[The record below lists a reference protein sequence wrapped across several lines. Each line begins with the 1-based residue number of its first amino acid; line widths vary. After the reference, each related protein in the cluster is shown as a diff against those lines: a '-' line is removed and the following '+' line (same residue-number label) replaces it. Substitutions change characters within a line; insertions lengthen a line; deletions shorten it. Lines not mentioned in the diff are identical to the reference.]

1 MIENPTTSM
10 LTLDDVA
17 ARLKVGKSSVEEWV
31 ASGELGSFK
40 KGGRRRVSEQ
50 SLNEFVLAHTF
61 KPRRPDWLTR
71 ELEEQ
76 FWNKI
81 REVARQEFAS
91 EAQRPRDRLAP
102 AQLEKAA

>member
-1 MIENPTTSM
+1 MPDATTQL

-17 ARLKVGKSSVEEWV
+17 ERLKVGKSSVEEWV
-31 ASGELGSFK
+31 ANLDLASFK

-50 SLNEFVLAHTF
+50 ALTEFVLLNTL
-61 KPRRPDWLTR
+61 KPKRPVWLTR

-81 REVARQEFAS
+81 RDVVKQEFAI
-91 EAQRPRDRLAP
+91 EAQRHRDRPAP